1 MADRPR
7 FGPAGK
13 PPRFKGAM
21 SEIPK
26 FLHEEGLD
34 AFEYQAVRGV
44 RISQNDAK
52 NLGSNG
58 TKYDVWLTLH
68 GPYFINLCGEKAVV
82 DASKQRLIDS
92 LKAASWMGAHQV
104 VFHPGYYGMRSE
116 QEALD
121 LCVQALQ
128 EVVELAERL
137 GIHGVRLGPETT
149 GKPTQVGSLDEILTI
164 CTKVEATS
172 PTIDW
177 AHIHARGN
185 GVIKSREDYVKLI
198 DLIEKKLGSE
208 AVKNMHCH
216 YTPVEFTSKGE
227 RCHHTMDEPGFGP
240 DFKPLAE
247 LIVQLG
253 LKPIIISESP
263 VLDLDSIKMQKMV
276 KEALNAK
283 K

>member
-1 MADRPR
+1 V
-7 FGPAGK
+7 K
-13 PPRFKGAM
+13 
-21 SEIPK
+21 
-26 FLHEEGLD
+26 
-34 AFEYQAVRGV
+34 
-44 RISQNDAK
+44 
-52 NLGSNG
+52 
-58 TKYDVWLTLH
+58 
-68 GPYFINLCGEKAVV
+68 
-82 DASKQRLIDS
+82 
-92 LKAASWMGAHQV
+92 
-104 VFHPGYYGMRSE
+104 
-116 QEALD
+116 
-121 LCVQALQ
+121 ALQ
-128 EVVELAERL
+128 EVVELAGRL
-137 GIHGVRLGPETT
+137 GIQGVKLGPETT

-185 GVIKSREDYVKLI
+185 GVIKTRDDYVKLI

-276 KEALNAK
+276 KEALNARK
-283 K
+283 

>member
-1 MADRPR
+1 LADRPR

-13 PPRFKGAM
+13 PPRFQGAM
-21 SEIPK
+21 FETPK

-52 NLGSNG
+52 NLGSNA

-68 GPYFINLCGEKAVV
+68 GPYFINLSGEKAVV

-104 VFHPGYYGMRSE
+104 VFHPGYYGTRSE
-116 QEALD
+116 KEALD
-121 LCVQALQ
+121 LCVKAMQ
-128 EVVELAERL
+128 EVIESAKTL
-137 GIHGVRLGPETT
+137 GIHRVKLGPETT
-149 GKPTQVGSLDEILTI
+149 GKPTQVGSLDEILTM

-185 GVIKSREDYVKLI
+185 GVIKSREDYVRLI
-198 DLIEKKLGSE
+198 DSIEKKLGSE

-240 DFKPLAE
+240 DFKPFAE
-247 LIVQLG
+247 IIVQLG
-253 LKPIIISESP
+253 LKPVIISESP
-263 VLDLDSIKMQKMV
+263 LLDLDSIKMQKMV
-276 KEALNAK
+276 KEASNAK